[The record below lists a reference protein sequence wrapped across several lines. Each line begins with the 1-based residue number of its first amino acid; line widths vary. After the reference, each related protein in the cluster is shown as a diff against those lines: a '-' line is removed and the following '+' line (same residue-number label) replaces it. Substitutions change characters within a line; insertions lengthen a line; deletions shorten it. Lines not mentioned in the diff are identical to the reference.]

1 MPVCVTVM
9 RSSWLGEEK
18 GPMEVS
24 TFADAQKAFFESF
37 GGRLRY
43 ECLNET
49 IFSLLSDAR
58 YELSR

>member
-1 MPVCVTVM
+1 
-9 RSSWLGEEK
+9 
-18 GPMEVS
+18 MEVS